1 MNFGETGSLLRLFAQ
16 TSDAGERNRILS
28 ALLTEHAEPII
39 SKIIR
44 YKTRGAQD
52 DGEEIYSEVML
63 QLVGRLRRL
72 RIYSKHARRRRRS
85 FGRFGFDG

>member
-1 MNFGETGSLLRLFAQ
+1 MDVGQTDSLLHLFAQ
-16 TSDAGERNRILS
+16 TSDVGEQDRVLS

-52 DGEEIYSEVML
+52 DGEEIYGEVML
-63 QLVGRLRRL
+63 QLVGRLQRL
-72 RIYSKHARRRRRS
+72 RT
-85 FGRFGFDG
+85 